1 MFLLRDINKNGFS
14 LPNVSFS
21 LSFKSFVKPTS
32 DFMSHEDLWRLW
44 PTSYVLNNDGK
55 KPHGFTLKQCK
66 NSARFD
72 YIFTIQLDWFTM
84 FSYIEQTIVLQV
96 IQ

>member
-32 DFMSHEDLWRLW
+32 DFMSHEN
-44 PTSYVLNNDGK
+44 V
-55 KPHGFTLKQCK
+55 
-66 NSARFD
+66 
-72 YIFTIQLDWFTM
+72 
-84 FSYIEQTIVLQV
+84 
-96 IQ
+96 